1 MYEKTK
7 INLFNLQKQK
17 QKQKKTTEYKY
28 TNDKVYRKVKDH
40 CYYTSK
46 YGGASHSLCN
56 SKYSIPKQITVDF
69 KNRSNFDYHFIIKG
83 LAKEFI
89 GQFNCIVENTEK
101 RKTLL
106 VPITRLKVI
115 DKNGEEIT
123 KTISYK
129 L

>member
-7 INLFNLQKQK
+7 INLFNLPKKPQK
-17 QKQKKTTEYKY
+17 TIEYKY

-56 SKYSIPKQITVDF
+56 SKYSIPRQITVDF
-69 KNRSNFDYHFIIKG
+69 KDRSNFDYHFFIKG

-106 VPITRLKVI
+106 VPITRLKMSHI
-115 DKNGEEIT
+115 LQI
-123 KTISYK
+123 IIYW
-129 L
+129 